1 MEGGD
6 PNVVGSDY
14 INANY
19 VKVKTEATLTQCCHL
34 VSCLIDLKLCIC
46 LCVCLCACVCVCVS
60 VCVCVQN
67 TLREQDQKV
76 YIATQGCLAS
86 TVNDFWQM
94 VWQEKTTV
102 IVMTTRE
109 VEKGRVSDCA
119 ASPLDVPCFNPTH
132 RYPFHTV

>member
-1 MEGGD
+1 MC
-6 PNVVGSDY
+6 VCVC
-14 INANY
+14 
-19 VKVKTEATLTQCCHL
+19 V
-34 VSCLIDLKLCIC
+34 C
-46 LCVCLCACVCVCVS
+46 LCVCLCVCA
-60 VCVCVQN
+60 QN

-76 YIATQGCLAS
+76 YIATQGCLTS

-119 ASPLDVPCFNPTH
+119 ASRLFQPQLIITI
-132 RYPFHTV
+132 HTV